1 MGRGSEAGSGEPGAG
16 RLLADKAGGVI
27 LLRAWMEVSPRR
39 PLSWFVPRD
48 AVGVGDRDE
57 P

>member
-1 MGRGSEAGSGEPGAG
+1 MGRSSEAGSGEAGAG

-27 LLRAWMEVSPRR
+27 LLRAWVEVSPGERSR
-39 PLSWFVPRD
+39 FVPRD
-48 AVGVGDRDE
+48 PVGVGDRDG